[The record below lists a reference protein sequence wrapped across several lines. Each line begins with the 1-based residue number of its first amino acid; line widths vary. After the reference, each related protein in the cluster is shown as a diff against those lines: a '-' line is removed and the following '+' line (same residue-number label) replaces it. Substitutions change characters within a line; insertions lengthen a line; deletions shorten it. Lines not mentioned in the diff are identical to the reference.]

1 MTQRETLAEHDRIRA
16 VIEGAWRA
24 LGAKDVEATLEH
36 YAPGFLHYS
45 LAPPLRSDSPDAR
58 ALAGW
63 FATWRGPIGHE
74 HRDLEIAASGDVA
87 FCTSLNRM
95 NGTKTDGEQVDLW
108 FRATVGLRK
117 IDGRWRITH
126 EHESVPFYMDGS
138 YRAAVD
144 LKP

>member
-1 MTQRETLAEHDRIRA
+1 MTDRETDKIRA

-24 LGAKDVEATLEH
+24 LGAKNAEATLAH
-36 YAPGFLHYS
+36 YAPDFVHYS
-45 LAPPLRSDSPDAR
+45 LAPPLRSGSLDAQ

-63 FATWRGPIGHE
+63 FATWRGEVGHE
-74 HRDLEIAASGDVA
+74 IRDLEVAVGGDVA
-87 FCTSLNRM
+87 YCTSINRM
-95 NGTKTDGEQVDLW
+95 TGTKTDGEQVDLW
-108 FRATVGLRK
+108 YRATVGLRK

>member
-1 MTQRETLAEHDRIRA
+1 MTERETAAEHERIRA

-24 LGAKDVEATLEH
+24 LGAKDAASALAH
-36 YAPGFLHYS
+36 YAPGALHYS
-45 LAPPLRSDSPDAR
+45 LAPPLRSAPPDAR

-63 FATWRGPIGHE
+63 FATWRGGIGHE
-74 HRDLEIAASGDVA
+74 IRDLEIAASGDVA
-87 FCTSLNRM
+87 YCTSLNRM
-95 NGTKTDGEQVDLW
+95 TGTKTDGEPVDLW
-108 FRATVGLRK
+108 FRATVGLRR
-117 IDGRWRITH
+117 IDDRWLIAH